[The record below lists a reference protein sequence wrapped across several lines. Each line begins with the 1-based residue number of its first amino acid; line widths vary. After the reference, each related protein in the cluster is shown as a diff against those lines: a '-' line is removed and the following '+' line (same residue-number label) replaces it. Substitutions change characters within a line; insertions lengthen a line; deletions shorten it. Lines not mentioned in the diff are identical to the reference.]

1 MRLVKCGVLAVA
13 LLGALNVSAC
23 ALLDK
28 KPPVT
33 TYTLLAAA
41 PDTPPVSVAAP
52 LVARQTTGTQYNQWG
67 GIVPEAKPTVP
78 VDDGGLGEIYN

>member
-1 MRLVKCGVLAVA
+1 MRLAKRGALAVA
-13 LLGALNVSAC
+13 LLGTLNVSAC

-41 PDTPPVSVAAP
+41 PDTAPVSVAAQ

>member
-1 MRLVKCGVLAVA
+1 MRLAKRGFLAVA

-23 ALLDK
+23 ALLDN

-33 TYTLLAAA
+33 TYKLLASAT
-41 PDTPPVSVAAP
+41 DVEPVSVAAP
-52 LVARQTTGTQYNQWG
+52 LVARQTAGTQYNQWG